1 MTPCIIT
8 IDGPAGVGKS
18 TLARFL
24 AQHFNLAYLD
34 TGAMFR
40 ALALHLGEGSWSWP
54 ECQLKA
60 ALLNVHFYLSGQ
72 GAATTLQVN
81 KQPVGHSI
89 RNEHIGLWAS
99 YLGQRME
106 VRTFLKS
113 AQQTIGQ
120 NTSLVAEGRDMGSVV
135 FPRAACKI
143 FLDASPEERAR
154 RRWEQLR
161 DMGHNPD
168 LDALT
173 HDLRQRDEQDRN
185 RSIAPLQ
192 PAFDA
197 HLMDTTNLSLQQV
210 KKKLQEVVSK
220 AISNSNQPQPQQTA
234 RPGR

>member
-1 MTPCIIT
+1 MSPCLIT
-8 IDGPAGVGKS
+8 LDGPAGVGKS

-24 AQHFNLAYLD
+24 AHHFNVAYLD

-40 ALALHLGEGSWSWP
+40 ALAVHLGEGSWTWP
-54 ECQLKA
+54 ESQLKA
-60 ALLNVHFYLSGQ
+60 ALCHVHFGLSGQ
-72 GAATTLQVN
+72 GADTTLQVN
-81 KQPVGHSI
+81 NQSLGQCI
-89 RNEHIGLWAS
+89 RKEHIGLWAS
-99 YLGQRME
+99 YLGQKTE

-113 AQQTIGQ
+113 AQQSIGQ

-135 FPRAACKI
+135 FPWAACKI

-161 DMGHNPD
+161 DMGHDPD

-173 HDLRQRDEQDRN
+173 RDLRQRDDQDRN
-185 RSIAPLQ
+185 RSIAPLR
-192 PAFDA
+192 PAPDA
-197 HLMDTTNLSLQQV
+197 HIIDTTNLSLQQV

>member
-1 MTPCIIT
+1 MTPCLIT

-54 ECQLKA
+54 ENQLKA
-60 ALLNVHFYLSGQ
+60 ALLNVHFCLSGQ

-113 AQQTIGQ
+113 AQQSIGQ

-161 DMGHNPD
+161 NMGHDPD
-168 LDALT
+168 LEALT
-173 HDLRQRDEQDRN
+173 HDLRLRDEQDRN
-185 RSIAPLQ
+185 RSIAPLR
-192 PAFDA
+192 PAPEA
-197 HLMDTTNLSLQQV
+197 HVIDTTNLSLQEV
-210 KKKLQEVVSK
+210 KKNLQDVVSK
-220 AISNSNQPQPQQTA
+220 AISNSNQLQLQQPA
-234 RPGR
+234 RPDR